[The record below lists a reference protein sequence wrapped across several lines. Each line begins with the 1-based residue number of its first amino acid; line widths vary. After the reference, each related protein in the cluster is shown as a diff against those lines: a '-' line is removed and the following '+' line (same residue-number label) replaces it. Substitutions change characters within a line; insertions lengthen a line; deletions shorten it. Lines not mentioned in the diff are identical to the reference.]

1 MSSIKV
7 VDVNNEEAKQEP
19 TTEQIEETQAEEPHE
34 EIQQETK
41 QEVVNEVV
49 NQKETE
55 QEALNN
61 NSKTARL
68 KDKKITCP
76 KCSKCMLLRSYR
88 YKHEFNCRGNLEDR
102 VIKPKSKPM
111 PKPKVQ
117 PVQQTVQ
124 EPVQQTV
131 QEQVQQPAQPIQ
143 NQIIQPSNPLTNMA
157 HHYQL
162 LQQQF
167 IQQKKEKYNNLCQNM
182 FAPKSKKR

>member
-41 QEVVNEVV
+41 QEVANEVV

-55 QEALNN
+55 PEPLNN

-76 KCSKCMLLRSYR
+76 KCNKCMLLRSYR

-117 PVQQTVQ
+117 PFQEPVQHTVQ
-124 EPVQQTV
+124 EPVQQPV
-131 QEQVQQPAQPIQ
+131 QQQVQPVQ
-143 NQIIQPSNPLTNMA
+143 NQIIQPRNPLTDMT

-167 IQQKKEKYNNLCQNM
+167 MQQKKEKYNNLCQNM

>member
-19 TTEQIEETQAEEPHE
+19 TTEQIEETQTEEPQE

-55 QEALNN
+55 PEPLNN

-76 KCSKCMLLRSYR
+76 KCNKCMLLRSYR

-117 PVQQTVQ
+117 PVQQHTVQ
-124 EPVQQTV
+124 EPVQQAT
-131 QEQVQQPAQPIQ
+131 QPVQ

-167 IQQKKEKYNNLCQNM
+167 MQQKKEKYNNLCQNM

>member
-55 QEALNN
+55 PEPLNN

-102 VIKPKSKPM
+102 VVKPKSKPI

-124 EPVQQTV
+124 EPVQQP
-131 QEQVQQPAQPIQ
+131 VQQVQ
-143 NQIIQPSNPLTNMA
+143 NQIIQPRNPLTDMT

-162 LQQQF
+162 LHNQY
-167 IQQKKEKYNNLCQNM
+167 IQQKKEKYNNLCQSI
-182 FAPKSKKR
+182 FSTKSKKR